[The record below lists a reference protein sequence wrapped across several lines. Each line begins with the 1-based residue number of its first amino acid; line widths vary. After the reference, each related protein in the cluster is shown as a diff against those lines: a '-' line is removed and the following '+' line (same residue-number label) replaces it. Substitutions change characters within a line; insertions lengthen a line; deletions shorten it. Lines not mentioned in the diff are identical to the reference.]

1 MDKEIKIIKE
11 EKTKKNKLNK
21 KGIILLSII
30 SGVLLLSIILVFVF
44 TTGKKEEP
52 KKENNKTE
60 VKEDVKEVQI
70 IDVNSNTR
78 PYAVM
83 INCHN
88 GALPQAGLQDAYIV
102 YELMVEGGI
111 TRMMALFKDVD
122 VNKIGS
128 MRSARTQYLDY
139 VYENDAIYV
148 HAGGATDAMNRIAS
162 EGIDD
167 VNVDGQYGDRDTSLD
182 RSWEHLLFTS
192 TDKLKKGAEAEG
204 IRLTTNSGNI
214 LAYQADPIDFSKYE
228 EVKDANKVSIRYSDY
243 RTSNYTYD
251 SEKKVYLRYMN
262 DGVNNDLVTGKQY
275 EVKNIIVYG
284 VNYSNYTYNN
294 YSLYQKI
301 DNVGSGQG
309 YYITEG
315 KAIKIMWEKNS
326 KNEKTIYKVK
336 ETGENLVVNDGNT
349 YIQIYPNRE
358 NMSIE

>member
-1 MDKEIKIIKE
+1 M
-11 EKTKKNKLNK
+11 KKFLN
-21 KGIILLSII
+21 LLVIFLM
-30 SGVLLLSIILVFVF
+30 VVTLCAC
-44 TTGKKEEP
+44 GKKEEP
-52 KKENNKTE
+52 KKEKKKE
-60 VKEDVKEVQI
+60 VKEEVKEVQI
-70 IDVNSNTR
+70 IDVNSDTR

-88 GALPQAGLQDAYIV
+88 EALPQSGIQNAYIV

-122 VNKIGS
+122 VDKIGS

-148 HAGGATDAMNRIAS
+148 HAGGADDAMNRIAK
-162 EGIDD
+162 EGIND

-192 TDKLKKGAEAEG
+192 TKKIKKGAEAEG
-204 IRLTTNSGNI
+204 IRLTTDKGN
-214 LAYQADPIDFSKYE
+214 LLSYQAESIDFSKYK
-228 EVKDANKVSIRYSDY
+228 EVKEANNVSIRYSDY
-243 RTSNYTYD
+243 RTTNYKYD
-251 SEKKVYLRYMN
+251 ADKKVYLRYMN
-262 DGVNNDLVTGKQY
+262 DTINDDLVTKKQY

-284 VNYSNYTYNN
+284 VNYSSYTHNG

-301 DNVGSGQG
+301 DNVGSGEG

-315 KAIKIMWEKNS
+315 KAIKIVWDKKS
-326 KNEKTIYKVK
+326 KNERTTYKVK
-336 ETGENLVVNDGNT
+336 ETGKELVVNDGNT

-358 NMSIE
+358 NMTIE

>member
-1 MDKEIKIIKE
+1 MKKVFNLLIIF
-11 EKTKKNKLNK
+11 
-21 KGIILLSII
+21 
-30 SGVLLLSIILVFVF
+30 VLVITLCAC
-44 TTGKKEEP
+44 GKKEEP
-52 KKENNKTE
+52 KKESK
-60 VKEDVKEVQI
+60 KEEIKEEVKEVQI
-70 IDVNSNTR
+70 IDVNSDTR

-88 GALPQAGLQDAYIV
+88 GALPQAGLQNAYIV

-111 TRMMALFKDVD
+111 TRMMALFKDVE
-122 VNKIGS
+122 VEKIGS
-128 MRSARTQYLDY
+128 IRSARTQYLDY
-139 VYENDAIYV
+139 VYEHDAIYA

-192 TDKLKKGAEAEG
+192 TDKLKKGANAEG
-204 IRLTTNSGNI
+204 MRLTTDKGNLLTYSAKTVDLSEYKEI
-214 LAYQADPIDFSKYE
+214 
-228 EVKDANKVSIRYSDY
+228 KDANKISIKYSDY

-251 SEKKVYLRYMN
+251 AEKKVYLRSMN
-262 DGVNNDLVTGKQY
+262 NTSNADLVTGDQY

-284 VNYSNYTYNN
+284 VNYSNYTYNG

-301 DNVGSGQG
+301 DNVGSGEG

-315 KAIKIMWEKNS
+315 KALKIVWEKKS
-326 KNEKTIYKVK
+326 KNEKTVYKVK
-336 ETGENLVVNDGNT
+336 ETGKELVVNDGNT

-358 NMSIE
+358 PMTIE

>member
-1 MDKEIKIIKE
+1 M
-11 EKTKKNKLNK
+11 KKF
-21 KGIILLSII
+21 LSF
-30 SGVLLLSIILVFVF
+30 LVICLMVI
-44 TTGKKEEP
+44 TLCGCGKKEEQ
-52 KKENNKTE
+52 KKENKKEE
-60 VKEDVKEVQI
+60 VVEKEKEVQI
-70 IDVNSNTR
+70 IDVNSDTR

-88 GALPQAGLQDAYIV
+88 GALPQAGLQNAYIV
-102 YELMVEGGI
+102 YEIMVEGGI

-128 MRSARTQYLDY
+128 IRSARTQFLDY
-139 VYENDAIYV
+139 VYEHDAIYV
-148 HAGGATDAMNRIAS
+148 HAGGATDAMNRIAN
-162 EGIDD
+162 EGIND
-167 VNVDGQYGDRDTSLD
+167 VNVDGQYGMRDTSLD

-192 TDKLKKGAEAEG
+192 TNLIKKGAEAEG
-204 IRLTTNSGNI
+204 ARLNTDKDNLLT
-214 LAYQADPIDFSKYE
+214 YQAEPIDFSEYTD
-228 EVKDANKVSIRYSDY
+228 VRDANKVSIRYSDY
-243 RTSNYTYD
+243 RTTNYTYN

-262 DGVNNDLVTGKQY
+262 DGINDDLVTKKQY

-301 DNVGSGQG
+301 DNVGSGEG

-315 KAIKIMWEKNS
+315 KTIKIIWEKNS

-336 ETGENLVVNDGNT
+336 ETGKELVVNDGNT